1 MTRTGR
7 AEKRPPFVPHF
18 ERLRRQ
24 LGPIREARLQREI
37 RELHHSNNVLGS
49 VAEELALSN
58 AFDRCRDEIHG
69 EFSQAMDLKSLM
81 EAGRKALENLGPDSQ
96 GPAKAWGDNFYRYSN
111 RSSYLWSVARDK
123 LQGESRLKEPTL
135 ILPGEK
141 RYFINTGKDRGFPEN
156 KTDILIVD
164 RLIDFEKMGPEDRV
178 QAAADFESDLRNYFG
193 EDYRIRYADRLDQ
206 LKEALRYN
214 LYVRWP
220 GFDPYD
226 VVIMAN
232 KHVRNAQRIR
242 DGLPPEPLFNDK
254 QIEALTCNTLRDL
267 QKAFTNKL
275 IAVENARRNELHRI
289 RNIALDEL
297 RTALDQ
303 GKTSEELIR
312 TTLDM
317 LPKLFPR
324 SPEESYL
331 TRGSMSIMTFDEQ
344 EKVLKIADARGLTPE
359 IIRDTRIHPG
369 QTIAGKVFE
378 TGEALLIPDITA
390 LPEMSANRTS
400 SDRAAKGSAMIVPIA
415 TESKTYG
422 LLSVSS
428 DHPKAFREEE
438 LSFARKVAAILAD
451 KMLRLSMQKN
461 IEQIALFD
469 GLTGM
474 YRHDYGERIISDMVE
489 VAKKKDVPLAYLILD
504 LDHFKRIN
512 DTLGHKAGN
521 QVLTGTARVIHDFVR
536 EHESEFQ
543 DRAEIRWGGEELALG
558 FLGINKKR
566 AQELAEELRERI
578 KQNVCEFYG
587 EEIRITVSIG
597 IAIYPLHGRSS
608 DELFAKA
615 DKALY
620 RAKEGG
626 RDQVKVF
633 DPLDDRHIRDSV
645 IPQ

>member
-1 MTRTGR
+1 MRTPR
-7 AEKRPPFVPHF
+7 TARRPFVPHS
-18 ERLRRQ
+18 ERLRQR
-24 LGPIREARLQREI
+24 LAPIREARLQRVI
-37 RELHHSNNVLGS
+37 RDLHHSNNVLGS

-58 AFDRCRDEIHG
+58 VFDRCRDEIHG
-69 EFSQAMDLKSLM
+69 EFSQAMDLTSLM

-123 LQGESRLKEPTL
+123 LQGESRLREPTL

-156 KTDILIVD
+156 KTDILVVD
-164 RLIDFEKMGPEDRV
+164 RLVDFEKMGPEDR
-178 QAAADFESDLRNYFG
+178 AWAEADFESDLQNYFG
-193 EDYRIRYADRLDQ
+193 EDYRIKYADRLDQ

-226 VVIMAN
+226 VIIMAN
-232 KHVRNAQRIR
+232 KHVRNAQRIK
-242 DGLPPEPLFNDK
+242 DDLPPEPLFHSK
-254 QIEALTCNTLRDL
+254 SIEELVLGSLRGL

-415 TESKTYG
+415 TEHKTYG

-438 LSFARKVAAILAD
+438 LSFARKIAAILAD
-451 KMLRLSMQKN
+451 KMLRLSLQKN
-461 IEQIALFD
+461 IERLARFD
-469 GLTGM
+469 DLTLIMLRRGP
-474 YRHDYGERIISDMVE
+474 GEEKLNEILE
-489 VAKKKDVPLAYLILD
+489 VARKKDIPLAFLMLD
-504 LDHFKRIN
+504 LDHFKRVN
-512 DTLGHKAGN
+512 DTLGHRAGD
-521 QVLTGTARVIHDFVR
+521 QLLKGTAQVIRDFIQGHQG
-536 EHESEFQ
+536 ELQ
-543 DRAEIRWGGEELALG
+543 DWVDIRWGGDELVVGL
-558 FLGINKKR
+558 LGINKKR

-578 KQNVCEFYG
+578 KQNICEFYG
-587 EEIRITVSIG
+587 EEIRATASIG
-597 IAIYPLHGRSS
+597 IAVYPAHGRSVEDLS
-608 DELFAKA
+608 HNA

-620 RAKEGG
+620 RAKEEG
-626 RDQVKVF
+626 RDQSRVY
-633 DPLDDRHIRDSV
+633 DPQDRRMRDS
-645 IPQ
+645 INPD